1 MKDFEYLNASSLE
14 IASKYLL
21 KNKNSYP
28 FAGGTDLLGLMKDYI
43 VSPDKLV
50 NIKSLQELNSIY
62 FDEEEGLKIGALTK
76 LSDIEKSD
84 IIGENYSALK
94 EAVKEVATPQLRNIG
109 TIGGNICQR
118 PRCFY
123 FRGDYDCIRK
133 GGDTCFALT
142 GNNKYHCIIGGDPC
156 YIVHPSDTAVALLA
170 LNAKFKIF
178 SNGKEKIIPADKFFL
193 LPEEDETKENT
204 LNRGEILTEI
214 IIPPLDSDV
223 KSSYIKIKERGT
235 WDFALVSISAVLKL
249 KKNIVETGQIAFG
262 GVAPIPWMDN
272 TINEKLSGL
281 VMNEENINKLS
292 SLAFDNADPLEMNS
306 YKVILTKNLIK
317 KILHQ
322 YLQQN

>member
-14 IASKYLL
+14 IASKYLK
-21 KNKNSYP
+21 KNINSFPY
-28 FAGGTDLLGLMKDYI
+28 AGGTDLLGLMKDYI

-50 NIKSLQELNSIY
+50 NIKNLQKLNSIY

-76 LSDIEKSD
+76 LRDIEKSD
-84 IIGENYSALK
+84 IVGQNYSALK
-94 EAVKEVATPQLRNIG
+94 EAVREVATPQLRNIG

-123 FRGDYDCIRK
+123 FRGNYDCIRK
-133 GGDTCFALT
+133 GGDTCYALT
-142 GNNKYHCIIGGDPC
+142 GNNKYHCITGGDPC

-178 SNGKEKIIPADKFFL
+178 SNGKEKIIPAGKFFL
-193 LPEEDETKENT
+193 LPEEDESKENI

-214 IIPPLDSDV
+214 IIPPLDVNV

-249 KKNIVETGQIAFG
+249 NKNIVETGQIAFG
-262 GVAPIPWMDN
+262 GVAPIPWIDN
-272 TINEKLSGL
+272 SLNQKLSGFML
-281 VMNEENINKLS
+281 NEDNINKLS
-292 SLAFDNADPLEMNS
+292 SLAFSNADPLEMNS
-306 YKVILTKNLIK
+306 YKVIMTKNLIK
-317 KILHQ
+317 KIFYQ
-322 YLQQN
+322 YL